1 MDGAIGCVLA
11 NVGATPSRWK
21 QFAHKPYPKLHETSA
36 AEWLRFGKDV
46 AGVGILLKTTIPRML
61 NSGRIDCRKVIAMM
75 SHSVE
80 PRHCRNAAAFMAS
93 DAALE
98 ALVFRLSCELTATS
112 ALEAEFVTVKVD
124 TPTFNSKQQTDVW
137 ASALVE
143 QLSKLRYDENF
154 ALEYNGRTIDIPHFP
169 NPKSIDTA
177 WYGSN
182 VA

>member
-61 NSGRIDCRKVIAMM
+61 NSGRIDGRKVIAMM

-112 ALEAEFVTVKVD
+112 ALEA
-124 TPTFNSKQQTDVW
+124 
-137 ASALVE
+137 
-143 QLSKLRYDENF
+143 
-154 ALEYNGRTIDIPHFP
+154 
-169 NPKSIDTA
+169 
-177 WYGSN
+177 
-182 VA
+182 